1 LKIEVETGMEINFQ
15 NINDFIEFCEYSK
28 HVCIISMPKMDELFK
43 YVKNIGS
50 GSQASID
57 VYNSLLT
64 EENEELSG
72 PA

>member
-1 LKIEVETGMEINFQ
+1 
-15 NINDFIEFCEYSK
+15 
-28 HVCIISMPKMDELFK
+28 MPKMDELFK